1 MIIEIDEKRMSLGD
15 RNELSDILGN
25 WNGKTYGS
33 AEELIGAHTA
43 AQTLSDEVSDS
54 VIHVEPEDVIEALPK
69 VYEKLKDCITGAL
82 EDIDLKDD
90 CESGISEVMED
101 ENDSIVS
108 YISYLYAVENGEEE
122 PDAGYAF

>member
-1 MIIEIDEKRMSLGD
+1 MIIEIDEKGMSLGD
-15 RNELSDILGN
+15 RNELNDILGN

-33 AEELIGAHTA
+33 AEELIGAHMA

-54 VIHVEPEDVIEALPK
+54 VIHVEPEDVIEALPE

-90 CESGISEVMED
+90 RESGISEVMEN
-101 ENDSIVS
+101 ENDSIAS

-122 PDAGYAF
+122 PDAGYVF